1 MNTKQWLSALCFCIG
16 LLGTGCIEND
26 LPYPTIVGEIQEI
39 DVEGMVSAKIV
50 DATATVNVKVADT
63 IDLKDIRVKKLV
75 VTEKMKV
82 YPDSLACIDFV
93 HFPDTGFVSADSL
106 PATANTRID
115 FRNPVKFRLSL
126 YQDYT
131 WTVNVT
137 HEINRI
143 ISVKNQV
150 GQAFV
155 DEYTKNVVIYVDSV
169 AQPSLRNIEILS
181 LQLGSSIAVTEPDPT
196 LITDF
201 SRPRIFRV
209 TLFGETEEWTVS
221 VQYPP
226 ADMQTT
232 ELSAWAKRAY
242 IKGKTSTGVVSIDYR
257 EAGATVWE
265 SMLSNE
271 LTVEGE
277 DFLAILTHLR
287 SSTDYEYQLTIDG
300 KTQPIETFRTDSAQQ
315 FPNFSFDSW
324 HQEGKVWYP
333 NPDMSAENYFWDS
346 GNKGTSIAG
355 GKNPTSEEK
364 KDVIKGSA
372 IRMASEYVVVKFA
385 AGNIYTGSFVDIIG
399 TRGAMIDFGR
409 PYTARPSGLKGYY
422 KYTSGVIDNTNDTYA
437 GMMGQKD
444 SCHIYMA
451 LFDWTG
457 PFRVNTV
464 EGTFIDLSWEN
475 ESMIAFGELKSDQSI
490 SDYQP
495 FRIQLTYRDYFTK
508 PKYVVMVASAS
519 KYGDFFTGSTGS
531 ILLLDECE
539 LIFE

>member
-63 IDLKDIRVKKLV
+63 VDLKDIRVKKLV

>member
-277 DFLAILTHLR
+277 DFLAMLTHLR

-508 PKYVVMVASAS
+508 PTYVVMVASAS

>member
-1 MNTKQWLSALCFCIG
+1 MNTKQWLAGLCLCIG

-39 DVEGMVSAKIV
+39 EVEGMVSAKIV

-63 IDLKDIRVKKLV
+63 VDLKDIRVKKLV

-106 PATANTRID
+106 PATANTRMN
-115 FRNPVKFRLSL
+115 FRDPVKFRLSL

-131 WTVNVT
+131 WTVHVT
-137 HEINRI
+137 HDINRI

-257 EAGATVWE
+257 EVGATAWE

-277 DFLAILTHLR
+277 DFLAMLTHLR
-287 SSTDYEYQLTIDG
+287 PSTDYEYQLTIDG
-300 KTQPIETFRTDSAQQ
+300 KTQPVETFRTDSAQQ

-399 TRGAMIDFGR
+399 TKGAMIDFGR

-422 KYTSGVIDNTNDTYA
+422 KYTSGVIDNTNTTYA

-464 EGTFIDLSWEN
+464 EETFIDLSWNN
-475 ESMIAFGELKSDQSI
+475 ESMIAFGELKTDQSI

>member
-1 MNTKQWLSALCFCIG
+1 MNTKQWLSGLCLCIG

-26 LPYPTIVGEIQEI
+26 LPYPTIIGEIQQIE
-39 DVEGMVSAKIV
+39 VEGMVSAKIV

-63 IDLKDIRVKKLV
+63 VDLKDIRVKKLV

-82 YPDSLACIDFV
+82 YPDSVACIDFV

-106 PATANTRID
+106 PATANTRIN
-115 FRNPVKFRLSL
+115 FRDPVKFRLSL
-126 YQDYT
+126 YQDYI

-137 HEINRI
+137 HDINRI

-155 DEYTKNVVIYVDSV
+155 DEYTHNVVIYVDSV
-169 AQPSLRNIEILS
+169 AQPSLRNIEIKS
-181 LQLGSSIAVTEPDPT
+181 LQLGSSIAVTEPDPV

-209 TLFGETEEWTVS
+209 TLFGETQEWTVS

-242 IKGKTSTGVVSIDYR
+242 IKGKTSTGMVSIDYR
-257 EAGATVWE
+257 EAGEATWE

-271 LTVEGE
+271 LTVDGD
-277 DFLAILTHLR
+277 DFLAMLTHLR
-287 SSTDYEYQLTIDG
+287 PSTDYEYQLTIDG
-300 KTQPIETFRTDSAQQ
+300 KTQPVETFRTDSAQQ

-324 HQEGKVWYP
+324 YQEGKVWYP

-385 AGNIYTGSFVDIIG
+385 AGNIYTGSFVDVIG
-399 TRGAMIDFGR
+399 TKGAKLDFGR

-422 KYTSGVIDNTNDTYA
+422 KYTSGIIDNTNDTYA

-464 EGTFIDLSWEN
+464 DGIFIDLSWNN
-475 ESMIAFGELKSDQSI
+475 ESMIAFGELKTDQSI

-508 PKYVVMVASAS
+508 PTYVVMVASAS

-531 ILLLDECE
+531 VLLLDECE

>member
-1 MNTKQWLSALCFCIG
+1 MNTKQWLSGLCFCIG

-39 DVEGMVSAKIV
+39 EVEGMVSAKIV

-63 IDLKDIRVKKLV
+63 VDLKDIRVKKLV

-93 HFPDTGFVSADSL
+93 HFPDTGFVSGDSL

-277 DFLAILTHLR
+277 DFLAMLTHLR

>member
-277 DFLAILTHLR
+277 DFLAMLTHLR

>member
-1 MNTKQWLSALCFCIG
+1 MNTKQWLAGLCLCIG

-39 DVEGMVSAKIV
+39 EVEGMVSARIV

-63 IDLKDIRVKKLV
+63 VDLKDIRIKKLV

-106 PATANTRID
+106 PATANTRMN
-115 FRNPVKFRLSL
+115 FRDPVKFRLSL

-131 WTVNVT
+131 WTVHVT
-137 HEINRI
+137 HDINRI

-181 LQLGSSIAVTEPDPT
+181 LQLGSSIAMTEPDPT

-257 EAGATVWE
+257 EAGTTAWE

-277 DFLAILTHLR
+277 DFLAMLTHLR
-287 SSTDYEYQLTIDG
+287 PSTDYEYQLTIDG
-300 KTQPIETFRTDSAQQ
+300 KTQPVETFRTDSAQQ

-399 TRGAMIDFGR
+399 TKGAMIDFGR

-422 KYTSGVIDNTNDTYA
+422 KYTSGVIDNTNTTYA

-464 EGTFIDLSWEN
+464 EETFIDLSWNN
-475 ESMIAFGELKSDQSI
+475 ESMIAFGELKTDQSI

>member
-39 DVEGMVSAKIV
+39 EVEGMVSAKIV

-277 DFLAILTHLR
+277 DFLAMLTHLR

>member
-1 MNTKQWLSALCFCIG
+1 MNTKQWLAGLCLCIG

-39 DVEGMVSAKIV
+39 EVEGMVSAKIV

-63 IDLKDIRVKKLV
+63 VDLKDIRIKKLV

-106 PATANTRID
+106 PATANTRMN
-115 FRNPVKFRLSL
+115 FRDPVKFRLSL

-131 WTVNVT
+131 WTVHVT
-137 HEINRI
+137 HDINRI

-181 LQLGSSIAVTEPDPT
+181 LQLGSSIAVTEPEPT

-209 TLFGETEEWTVS
+209 TLFGETDEWTVS

-257 EAGATVWE
+257 EAGATAWE

-277 DFLAILTHLR
+277 DFLAMLTHLR
-287 SSTDYEYQLTIDG
+287 PSTDYEYQLTIDG
-300 KTQPIETFRTDSAQQ
+300 KTQPVETFRTDSAQQ

-399 TRGAMIDFGR
+399 TKGAMIDFGR

-422 KYTSGVIDNTNDTYA
+422 KYTSGVIDNTNATYA

-464 EGTFIDLSWEN
+464 EETFIDLSWNN
-475 ESMIAFGELKSDQSI
+475 ESMIAFGELKTDQSI

>member
-39 DVEGMVSAKIV
+39 EVEGMVSAKIV

-508 PKYVVMVASAS
+508 PTYVVMVASAS